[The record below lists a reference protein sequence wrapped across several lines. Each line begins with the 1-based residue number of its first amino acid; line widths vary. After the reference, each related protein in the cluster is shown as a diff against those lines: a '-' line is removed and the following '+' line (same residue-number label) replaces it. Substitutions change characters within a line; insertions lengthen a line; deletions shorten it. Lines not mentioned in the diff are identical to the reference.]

1 MLETSLHTFPVLS
14 CLILIPVIGAAA
26 CLLMRHNDEMARWC
40 ALATGFAA
48 LGLSLWAFI
57 GFTGGSGWLL
67 VEDYPWVE
75 SLGMRFT
82 LAMDG
87 LSLLMIL
94 LTAILQVV
102 AVAVSWVQTRQ
113 VWLLCHLLLLTEAGL
128 MGVFLAHD
136 LVLFYLFWE
145 VALIPMFF
153 IIAVWGGEGRRRAAF
168 KFFLYTLAGSL
179 LLLLAIIG
187 LYLVHGQ
194 QTGVYTFSLSELQ
207 QTVMTPAIEW
217 TLYLGFLVAFVIK
230 MPLVPFHT
238 WLPDAHTEAPAAGS
252 VDLAGLLLKTGVYGW
267 LRFAL
272 VLFPGAAAA
281 SLPWLAL
288 LALIGIFHAALIAYQ
303 QDHTKRL
310 IAYSS
315 ISHLGF
321 VVLGIAAWHATSMEG
336 GILQMFN
343 HGITTGAL
351 FAMIGMI
358 HARCASQ
365 GLCDMSGL
373 WGRVPVLSAIF
384 LFFALA
390 SLGLPGLNNFTG
402 EILVLIGTFQNHPV
416 WAVIAAVGV
425 LFGAAYMLRM
435 IQGVIWGPAGGSSP
449 WPDLGVRE
457 GFILVPLMILVV
469 WAGIYPETFLAPLR
483 DPVQSL
489 LQGAWPP
496 LPGGMP

>member
-1 MLETSLHTFPVLS
+1 MLETTLYSFPVLS
-14 CLILIPVIGAAA
+14 CLVLIPVLGAAA
-26 CLLMRHNDEMARWC
+26 CLLMRHNDDLARWC
-40 ALATGFAA
+40 ALATGMSVLVLSIWCYAA
-48 LGLSLWAFI
+48 LAD
-57 GFTGGSGWLL
+57 GSGWIL
-67 VEDYPWVE
+67 VEDYPWVPRY
-75 SLGMRFT
+75 GMRFT

-102 AVAVSWVQTRQ
+102 AVAVSWVQKRE

-153 IIAVWGGEGRRRAAF
+153 IIAVWGHEGRRKAAL
-168 KFFLYTLAGSL
+168 KFFLYTLAGSFF
-179 LLLLAIIG
+179 LLLAIIG

-194 QTGVYTFSLSELQ
+194 QTGIYTFSLTELQ
-207 QTVMTPAIEW
+207 QTEMSSTVEW
-217 TLYLGFLVAFVIK
+217 LLYLGFLVAYVIK

-238 WLPDAHTEAPAAGS
+238 WLPDAHSEAPAAGS
-252 VDLAGLLLKTGVYGW
+252 IDLAGLLLKTGVYGW
-267 LRFAL
+267 LRFGL
-272 VLFPGAAAA
+272 VLFPNAAMQ
-281 SLPWLAL
+281 SLPWLAT
-288 LALIGIFHAALIAYQ
+288 LALIGIFHAALCAYRQ
-303 QDHTKRL
+303 EYVKRL

-321 VVLGIAAWHATSMEG
+321 VVLGICAWQTTAMEG

-351 FAMIGMI
+351 FSLVGMI

-373 WGRVPVLSAIF
+373 WGRIPVLSAVF
-384 LFFALA
+384 LFFSLA

-402 EILVLIGTFQNHPV
+402 EIMVLVGTFQSHPV

-425 LFGAAYMLRM
+425 LFGAAYMLHM
-435 IQGVIWGPAGGSSP
+435 IQGVIWGPTGDPTP
-449 WPDLGVRE
+449 WPDLGLRE
-457 GFILVPLMILVV
+457 GLVMVPLVVLVV
-469 WAGIYPETFLAPLR
+469 WLGVYPETFLVSLR

-489 LQGAWPP
+489 LQGGWPP
-496 LPGGMP
+496 LPGALP